1 MNQLNFVGNIGNDA
15 ETRYTADG
23 KAITSWSVALKSGFG
38 KSEKTNWVRCSM
50 FGERGSKIAIYL
62 TKGTQVAVSG
72 EISLNEYTNKQGENK
87 ASLECNVSNVTLLGR
102 KEPSEPKEAAKANG
116 YQPQKEDMTNF
127 EDMPD
132 SIPF

>member
-38 KSEKTNWVRCSM
+38 KSEKTSWVRCSM
-50 FGERGSKIAIYL
+50 FGDRGSKIAIYL
-62 TKGTQVAVSG
+62 TKGSQVAVSG
-72 EISLNEYTNKQGENK
+72 EVSLNEYTNKQGENK

-102 KEPSEPKEAAKANG
+102 KEPSEPKEASKANG
-116 YQPQKEDMTNF
+116 YQPQKEDLADLTQVE
-127 EDMPD
+127 ED
-132 SIPF
+132 IPF